1 MNQESFRASNKKD
14 YLEVYVYMCVYVYEC
29 VFMWE
34 VWVYM

>member
-1 MNQESFRASNKKD
+1 MNQESFRASNKEG